1 MTEAGAAAEGGGHD
15 SDDLWGTGEGEAL
28 AVIATGL
35 GAVAGSSFVQVLW
48 LSLVIA
54 LGLIMRFAS
63 PPTEDHGDGGG
74 GGGGGVP
81 TAPRPPQPTGTKRR

>member
-1 MTEAGAAAEGGGHD
+1 MTEAGVGGGGGVD

-48 LSLVIA
+48 LFLVIA
-54 LGLIMRFAS
+54 LGLIVRFAS
-63 PPTEDHGDGGG
+63 PPTEDHGDR

-81 TAPRPPQPTGTKRR
+81 TAPRPSQPNGTKRR